1 MERLAQGNAG
11 EQPRLTASEL
21 VRSRLR
27 RAILNGDLPGGTPLA
42 LAEVAG
48 ALGVSTTPVREAFRI
63 LASEGFIEMDAYRG
77 GIVRSLDRAEIDEV
91 VRIRHL
97 LEPVAVEEAIT
108 GLDEDML
115 ERAGAVLAEMLADP
129 GSERWVEWNRRF
141 ADTLYEGAQ
150 SRRLIA
156 VLHTL
161 QDPVMMYV
169 SAALERHAGF
179 RAEANRQH
187 VALFEAMR
195 ARDVAGAID
204 LTQRHV
210 ALPVKATE
218 EVMGEE
224 VMGEQ

>member
-1 MERLAQGNAG
+1 MRCWQRCW
-11 EQPRLTASEL
+11 P
-21 VRSRLR
+21 
-27 RAILNGDLPGGTPLA
+27 I
-42 LAEVAG
+42 
-48 ALGVSTTPVREAFRI
+48 
-63 LASEGFIEMDAYRG
+63 
-77 GIVRSLDRAEIDEV
+77 
-91 VRIRHL
+91 
-97 LEPVAVEEAIT
+97 
-108 GLDEDML
+108 
-115 ERAGAVLAEMLADP
+115 P

-141 ADTLYEGAQ
+141 HDTLYEGAK